1 MPQEIGDRMPAAW
14 MAMEW
19 ERAMQKTQDAVV
31 AIDNWLAWRQVRHAE
46 LAGPDSWLGLA
57 GLFWLEPGL
66 NSVGSAEGSVVL
78 LPGGPA
84 YLGDLSWQ
92 SGQVTWRPA
101 GGEARQLQT
110 DIAGQPTV
118 VDFQNWSFFPVDR
131 ENRIA
136 VRLRDRDWAARL
148 SFKGLDYFDYDPAW
162 QIEAEC
168 QPLSPPIRMEVPN
181 VSGDLKV
188 VEVSHQA
195 VFEVAGQ
202 TVTLLPMAVSDKE
215 VFFVFRDRTSG
226 KETYGAGR
234 FLKADP
240 TVNRKIRLNFNYAYN
255 PPCAFTAFAT
265 CPLPP
270 PENWLPFAVPAGEQ
284 KWVTPT

>member
-1 MPQEIGDRMPAAW
+1 MWDDLKKWQAR
-14 MAMEW
+14 
-19 ERAMQKTQDAVV
+19 
-31 AIDNWLAWRQVRHAE
+31 RHAE
-46 LAGPDSWLGLA
+46 LAGPESWLGIR

-66 NSVGSAEGSVVL
+66 NSVGSAAGSVVL

-84 YLGDLSWQ
+84 HLGDLLWQ
-92 SGQVTWRPA
+92 DGRVIWQPA
-101 GGEARQLQT
+101 GGEERELQT
-110 DIAGQPTV
+110 DIDGQPTV

-136 VRLRDRDWAARL
+136 VRLRDRDWAQ
-148 SFKGLDYFDYDPAW
+148 SQPFNGLDYFDFDPAW
-162 QIEAEC
+162 QIEAEW
-168 QPLSPPIRMEVPN
+168 QALSPPIKMEVPN

-202 TVTLLPMAVSDKE
+202 TVTLLPMSVSDKE

-234 FLKADP
+234 FLKAVP
-240 TVNRKIRLNFNYAYN
+240 TVNRKIRLNFNCAYN
-255 PPCAFTAFAT
+255 PPCAFTSFAT

-270 PENWLPFAVPAGEQ
+270 PENWLPFALPAGEK
-284 KWVTPT
+284 KWVKPA

>member
-1 MPQEIGDRMPAAW
+1 MRDDLKSWQAR
-14 MAMEW
+14 
-19 ERAMQKTQDAVV
+19 
-31 AIDNWLAWRQVRHAE
+31 RHAE

-66 NSVGSAEGSVVL
+66 NSVGSDPGSVVQ

-84 YLGDLSWQ
+84 HLGDLAWQ
-92 SGQVTWRPA
+92 DGRVMWQPA
-101 GGEARQLQT
+101 TGEARELQT

-118 VDFQNWSFFPVDR
+118 VDFQNWAFFPVDR

-136 VRLRDRDWAARL
+136 VRLRDRDWAAHQA
-148 SFKGLDYFDYDPAW
+148 FAGLDYFDFDPAW
-162 QIEAEC
+162 EIEAEW
-168 QPLSPPIRMEVPN
+168 QQLSPPVRMEVPN
-181 VSGDLKV
+181 VSGELKV

-202 TVTLLPMAVSDKE
+202 PVTLLPMAVSDTDI
-215 VFFVFRDRTSG
+215 FFVFRDRTSG

-234 FLKADP
+234 FLKANP
-240 TVNRKIRLNFNYAYN
+240 AVNRKIRLNFNCAYN
-255 PPCAFTAFAT
+255 PPCAFTPFAT

-270 PENWLPFAVPAGEQ
+270 PENWLPFSVSAGEK
-284 KWVTPT
+284 KWEKPA

>member
-1 MPQEIGDRMPAAW
+1 MW
-14 MAMEW
+14 
-19 ERAMQKTQDAVV
+19 
-31 AIDNWLAWRQVRHAE
+31 DNFKNWQAGRHAE
-46 LAGPDSWLGLA
+46 LAGPESWLGMR

-66 NSVGSAEGSVVL
+66 NSVGSAEGSVVV
-78 LPGGPA
+78 LPGGPEH
-84 YLGDLSWQ
+84 LGDLLWQ
-92 SGQVTWRPA
+92 DGRVIWLPVD
-101 GGEARQLQT
+101 GELRELQT

-136 VRLRDRDWAARL
+136 ARVRDRDWAL
-148 SFKGLDYFDYDPAW
+148 SQPFSGLDYFDFDPAW
-162 QIEAEC
+162 QIEAEW
-168 QPLSPPIRMEVPN
+168 QALSPPIRMEVPN

-188 VEVSHQA
+188 VEVSHRA

-202 TVTLLPMAVSDKE
+202 AVTLLPMEVSDKE

-234 FLKADP
+234 FLKANP
-240 TVNRKIRLNFNYAYN
+240 AVNRKIRLNFNCAYN
-255 PPCAFTAFAT
+255 PPCAFTPFAT

-270 PENWLPFAVPAGEQ
+270 PENWLPFAVPAGER
-284 KWVTPT
+284 KWVLSS